1 MDLSF
6 LETDYTIAAEF
17 LWLFFA
23 LSLIIFGRYILL
35 SGIYHKMI
43 YDRLA
48 QSIPN
53 RIISKRYPREQQV
66 KEITWSGISSILFGL
81 IGVLMIMAWQA
92 GWTKIYTEWST
103 FPWWYIPVSFLSA
116 LFIHETYYYWLH
128 RWMHSYPKLY
138 RLIHKVHHDSVS
150 TSVWTSFSFHPIESL
165 LQAIIIPVM
174 VFVIPMHWIVLITLL
189 IFMTVSAIVN
199 HAGVALYPN
208 SWKDHKVMKWLI
220 GSVHH
225 DLHHR
230 RFTKNFGL
238 YFTFWDIW
246 MGTESEE
253 FDDKWN
259 HAHQK
264 D

>member
-1 MDLSF
+1 MNLDF
-6 LETDYTIAAEF
+6 LHTDYSIPSEF

-23 LSLIIFGRYILL
+23 LSVIIFGRYILL
-35 SGIYHKMI
+35 SGAYQKLI
-43 YDRLA
+43 YDRIA

-53 RIISKRYPREQQV
+53 RIISKRYPKAQQI

-92 GWTKIYTEWST
+92 GWTQIYTDWSAY
-103 FPWWYIPVSFLSA
+103 PLWYIPLSFVSA

-128 RWMHSYPKLY
+128 RWMHTFPKIY
-138 RLIHKVHHDSVS
+138 RSVHKIHHDSVS

-165 LQAIIIPVM
+165 LQAIIVPAIICV
-174 VFVIPMHWIVLITLL
+174 VPMHIVVVMIFL
-189 IFMTVSAIVN
+189 IFMTISAIIN
-199 HAGVALYPN
+199 HAGVEIFPA
-208 SWKDHKVMKWLI
+208 SWRKNKVMKWFI
-220 GSVHH
+220 GSTHH

-230 RFTKNFGL
+230 RFVKNFGL

-253 FDDKWN
+253 FDDRWDQAVK
-259 HAHQK
+259 
-264 D
+264 

>member
-1 MDLSF
+1 M
-6 LETDYTIAAEF
+6 
-17 LWLFFA
+17 
-23 LSLIIFGRYILL
+23 
-35 SGIYHKMI
+35 SGAYHKLI
-43 YDRLA
+43 YERLA
-48 QSIPN
+48 KSIPN
-53 RIISKRYPREQQV
+53 RIISQKYPRDQQI
-66 KEITWSGISSILFGL
+66 KEITWSGISSVLFGL

-92 GWTKIYTEWST
+92 GWTQIYIEWAT
-103 FPWWYIPVSFLSA
+103 YPLWYIPLSFVGA

-128 RWMHSYPKLY
+128 RWMHSFPKLY

-165 LQAIIIPVM
+165 LQAIIIPAM
-174 VFVIPMHWIVLITLL
+174 VFIIPMHWTVLVVLL

-199 HAGVALYPN
+199 HAGVEIYPS
-208 SWKDHKVMKWLI
+208 SWRDNKVMRWFI
-220 GSVHH
+220 GSTHH

-246 MGTESEE
+246 MGTESSE
-253 FDDKWN
+253 FDEKWRK
-259 HAHQK
+259 ATTK